1 MESNPPREKHEG
13 TDLHRGWHLAGW
25 LGAMIAVMA
34 GSAAVVM
41 ARTHSVS
48 MERTR
53 LDAAAEAGPH
63 VLVTHPQA
71 ASAERRLTLPATI
84 QGYVETPVFA
94 KIAGYLKEIR
104 VDKGDRVKKGEV
116 LAILE
121 SPELDEQVADAK
133 HYLWLQ
139 SVTDKRDQGLV
150 LKHGI
155 SQQIADNSHA
165 ADAAGEMILTSNC
178 ARCSRTR

>member
-1 MESNPPREKHEG
+1 MESSPYREKHAAS
-13 TDLHRGWHLAGW
+13 DLPHRWHLAGW
-25 LGAMIAVMA
+25 LGAMIAVVA
-34 GSAAVVM
+34 GSSAVVM

-48 MERTR
+48 IERKR
-53 LDAAAEAGPH
+53 LNAVAEAGPH

-104 VDKGDRVKKGEV
+104 VDKGDRVRKGQV

-133 HYLWLQ
+133 HNLWLQ
-139 SVTDKRDQGLV
+139 SVTNTRNQGLL
-150 LKHGI
+150 LKRGI
-155 SQQIADNSHA
+155 SQQIADNSRGA
-165 ADAAGEMILTSNC
+165 MM
-178 ARCSRTR
+178 